1 MDEARDLCRLP
12 GGGTGTCPPVSKT
25 GFCASSR
32 TVSGSYV
39 LRETLSRLSADGW
52 VSSHPA
58 GCLALGILALEPVGY
73 WVGPGLD
80 AKMATSVSAL
90 AD

>member
-1 MDEARDLCRLP
+1 MPAQWWVVLGLVP
-12 GGGTGTCPPVSKT
+12 LM
-25 GFCASSR
+25 SR
-32 TVSGSYV
+32 TMSRYMFRGGC
-39 LRETLSRLSADGW
+39 ELSMALGTLSADGW